1 MKVKSRSLLIILL
14 PAAISVLFAPACT
27 SQNQPGPTLTPK
39 EHHLFLEKITYQ
51 QALADT
57 ANRGKVNRSEEEWE
71 QLLTSDEY
79 RILRNKGT
87 EIPWVNE
94 YNSLYDKGIYICRA
108 CGNPLFHSDTKYNS
122 KSGWPSYWA
131 PISENAVSEREDN
144 SFFMKRTE
152 IICNRCNSHI
162 GHVFDDG
169 PEPTG
174 LRYCMNTKAMKFVGA
189 QTSGTE

>member
-1 MKVKSRSLLIILL
+1 MKANICSILTVILPVIISLM
-14 PAAISVLFAPACT
+14 FAPACT
-27 SQNQPGPTLTPK
+27 SQNQPELTNAQ
-39 EHHLFLEKITYQ
+39 EHHHFLGQITYQ

-57 ANRGKVNRSEEEWE
+57 ANKTKVNRTEEEWE
-71 QLLTSDEY
+71 NLLESDEY
-79 RILRNKGT
+79 RILRKKGT

-94 YNSLYDKGIYICRA
+94 YNSLYDKGVYICRA
-108 CGNPLFHSDTKYNS
+108 CGNPLFHSETKYNS

-131 PISENAVSEREDN
+131 PISENAVAEREDN
-144 SFFMKRTE
+144 SFFMSRIE

-174 LRYCMNTKAMKFVGA
+174 LRYCMNTKAMKFVPA
-189 QTSGTE
+189 PSSDAK